1 MPFQQYSGFFQ
12 PDEIEALTAAYN
24 AAWLQLWATGF
35 TFAADRAF
43 VIKKNLAQM
52 ILASAC
58 NGERD
63 VERLKEIALRG
74 VSGKTQRRLEWAKG
88 GALRGRQRCRVC
100 ATVS

>member
-1 MPFQQYSGFFQ
+1 VPFRQYSDFFQ
-12 PDEIEALTAAYN
+12 PEEVEALTAAYN
-24 AAWLQLWATGF
+24 AAWLQLWAIGL
-35 TFAADRAF
+35 TFPADRAF

-74 VSGKTQRRLEWAKG
+74 VSEKVQRRLEWAEG
-88 GALRGRQRCRVC
+88 GP
-100 ATVS
+100 